1 MVVIGMVLTVRVINM
16 LSAKF
21 NFLKSEKILS
31 KTILSKL
38 DTVQNAQPFVS
49 VVTKEQST
57 QNIDIVKDSQP
68 FIGAK

>member
-1 MVVIGMVLTVRVINM
+1 M
-16 LSAKF
+16 LSTKF

-49 VVTKEQST
+49 VVAKEQST